1 MEQVSKGAVEIETAL
16 KNFQTAIVD
25 DPRVGPTHISL
36 YLAILHFAAQQQYK
50 EPVSVFS
57 KNLMR
62 HAKIS
67 GVATY
72 IKCVQEL
79 QEFGFI
85 KYVPSYNPVLGSLF
99 WVVGFEK

>member
-1 MEQVSKGAVEIETAL
+1 MEQVRKGSVEIGIAL
-16 KNFQTAIVD
+16 KNFQIAIVD
-25 DPRVGPTHISL
+25 DPRVGPAHISL
-36 YLAILHFAAQQQYK
+36 YLAILHFAEQQYK

-57 KNLMR
+57 RDLMR
-62 HAKIS
+62 YAKIS

-79 QEFGFI
+79 QEMGFI

-99 WVVGFEK
+99 YVVGFEK